1 MFGIIVSGRLVQT
14 DLQTVSETQFLFNIP
29 DADNINH
36 VVVFMTGQTPFPEGL
51 GGSVYF
57 AWPRPE
63 GPVWTLLGHISNTK
77 PSAIFKISS
86 LKKSESSDSQQIHFG
101 AMSQQQS
108 HMAQIG
114 ISVESLDQISQQ
126 VPATVANAPSLPAF
140 VEFSRKMLENFFN
153 FASSFALKQSQMTPA
168 PSETFVPLS
177 TLNRWFENFQRRMQ
191 QDPNFWRS

>member
-1 MFGIIVSGRLVQT
+1 
-14 DLQTVSETQFLFNIP
+14 
-29 DADNINH
+29 
-36 VVVFMTGQTPFPEGL
+36 
-51 GGSVYF
+51 
-57 AWPRPE
+57 
-63 GPVWTLLGHISNTK
+63 
-77 PSAIFKISS
+77 
-86 LKKSESSDSQQIHFG
+86 
-101 AMSQQQS
+101 MSQQQS

-191 QDPNFWRS
+191 QDPNFWRSWNKPKTLVINKFHCILRLRTFSFVWIQLDVSNTGWMFKWRMCPIYWNSSSLYTFIASTKGPNGIICNSSMLHPNFLFF